1 MGKFREGERGYSWGK
16 KGAPAGFPQS
26 TMLSQNWLRGQSFPL
41 FYNAFFCRFCV
52 NPPTPAR
59 PGAGRRDRTG
69 GRTGPKDRTGQR
81 NEGAPWGAK
90 GSQDWAPGPHPPAS
104 RTGPRTGPP
113 GPVPHRP
120 PPHST
125 NSNTGAT
132 PERTRR
138 TGPPEPDQ
146 TLPPAGHALFFRSMA
161 MVLWPP

>member
-26 TMLSQNWLRGQSFPL
+26 TMLSHNWLRGQSFPL
-41 FYNAFFCRFCV
+41 FYKVFFVGFASI
-52 NPPTPAR
+52 PPPPPGPERAGGTG
-59 PGAGRRDRTG
+59 PGAGRAPRTGRARGTKGRHGEPKGAKTGPPDRTP
-69 GRTGPKDRTGQR
+69 RP
-81 NEGAPWGAK
+81 
-90 GSQDWAPGPHPPAS
+90 PGPD
-104 RTGPRTGPP
+104 PRTGPP

-146 TLPPAGHALFFRSMA
+146 TAPRGPCTFFRSMA